1 MSDPTP
7 TSPEKIAPPHGPIRG
22 TWTATVLAA
31 LSGDQAALRAVR
43 HRIYG
48 IIEVGRGDDK
58 ASKIFDA
65 VIVTM
70 ILLNIAAFMAE
81 TVKSVQEQYGAWLWR
96 FEIFS
101 VIVFTLEYLARLWT
115 AVEMPFLA
123 RLSAVKARLTLAK
136 KGALV
141 IDLLAI
147 LPFYLALLVNIDLRV
162 LRVLRLIRFF
172 KLSRYSPAM
181 HSLIRV
187 LSNEKHTL
195 MGAGLL
201 LIAAMLISSTGMYFL
216 EHNEPDSK
224 FTSVP
229 ESLYWAITTLT
240 TVGYGDATPTT
251 PLGKVWAGLTMVM
264 GLCILSL
271 PVAIIA
277 TGFAQEAG
285 RRDFVVNWSL
295 MSRIPLLAELDTTEI
310 AAVMPL
316 LHANNAPVGAEVIPS
331 GAPGDAMFFI
341 ASGAI
346 ELQAGERRVH
356 YATGD
361 FFGAVALLEGDVSP
375 GSFRAVSRARL
386 LKLHREDFNQLER
399 VNPAIG
405 AHIRRVAAERRR
417 QREDYQHAHPDA

>member
-1 MSDPTP
+1 MQDPWPSDFDKGIT
-7 TSPEKIAPPHGPIRG
+7 THGG
-22 TWTATVLAA
+22 WAATVGAA
-31 LSGDQAALRAVR
+31 VKGDGRARAAVR
-43 HRIYG
+43 HRVYQ
-48 IIEVGRGDDK
+48 IIEVGRGDDR
-58 ASKIFDA
+58 ASRIFDA
-65 VIVTM
+65 VIVTL

-81 TVKSVQEQYGAWLWR
+81 TVKSIHDQYGHWLWW
-96 FEIFS
+96 FELVS
-101 VIVFTLEYLARLWT
+101 VVIFTLEYAARLWT

-123 RLSAVKARLTLAK
+123 RMSATKARWTVAK

-141 IDLLAI
+141 IDLLAV
-147 LPFYLALLVNIDLRV
+147 LPFYLAMLINIDLRV
-162 LRVLRLIRFF
+162 LRVLRLVRFF

-187 LSNEKHTL
+187 LSNERRTL
-195 MGAGLL
+195 LGAGLL

-229 ESLYWAITTLT
+229 ESMYWAITTLT

-251 PLGKVWAGLTMVM
+251 PLGKLWAGLTMVM
-264 GLCILSL
+264 GLCILAL

-316 LHANNAPVGAEVIPS
+316 LHANNAPVGAEVIAT
-331 GAPGDAMFFI
+331 GAPGSAMYFI

-405 AHIRRVAAERRR
+405 AHIRRVAADRRR
-417 QREDYQHAHPDA
+417 RREDYQLSHPGA

>member
-1 MSDPTP
+1 MPDPQAYQIEKGAP
-7 TSPEKIAPPHGPIRG
+7 THG
-22 TWTATVLAA
+22 TWRRTLLAA
-31 LSGDQAALRAVR
+31 LRGDVAARHAIR
-43 HRIYG
+43 HRIYL
-48 IIEVGRGDDK
+48 IIEVGRGDDR
-58 ASKIFDA
+58 ASRIFDA
-65 VIVTM
+65 CIVTL

-81 TVKSVQEQYGAWLWR
+81 TVKSFHEQHGWWLYW
-96 FEIFS
+96 FEVVS
-101 VIVFTLEYLARLWT
+101 VAIFTLEYLARLWT

-123 RLSAVKARLTLAK
+123 RMSPLKARFTLAK
-136 KGALV
+136 RGGLL

-147 LPFYLALLVNIDLRV
+147 LPFYLSLLFSIDLRV

-187 LSNEKHTL
+187 LTNERRTL
-195 MGAGLL
+195 LGAGLL
-201 LIAAMLISSTGMYFL
+201 LVAAMLISSTGMYFL

-229 ESLYWAITTLT
+229 ESMYWAITTLT
-240 TVGYGDATPTT
+240 TVGYGDVTPTT
-251 PLGKVWAGLTMVM
+251 ALGKIWAGITMVM
-264 GLCILSL
+264 GLCILAL

-295 MSRIPLLAELDTTEI
+295 MSRIPLLSELDTTEI

-316 LHANNAPVGAEVIPS
+316 LHANNAPLGAEVIAS
-331 GAPGDAMFFI
+331 GAPGEAMFFI

-356 YATGD
+356 YAMGD
-361 FFGAVALLEGDVSP
+361 FFGAVAMLEGDPNP

-399 VNPAIG
+399 VNPTIG

-417 QREDYQHAHPDA
+417 QREEYQQTHSGV

>member
-1 MSDPTP
+1 MPDPQAYHIEKGTP
-7 TSPEKIAPPHGPIRG
+7 THG
-22 TWTATVLAA
+22 TWGGTVLAA
-31 LSGDQAALRAVR
+31 LKGDRAARLAIR
-43 HRIYG
+43 HRVYN
-48 IIEVGRGDDK
+48 IIEVGRGDDR
-58 ASKIFDA
+58 ASKIFDTF
-65 VIVTM
+65 IVTM

-81 TVKSVQEQYGAWLWR
+81 TVKSVHEQYGVWLWW
-96 FEIFS
+96 FEIVS
-101 VIVFTLEYLARLWT
+101 VVVFTLEYLARLWT

-123 RLSAVKARLTLAK
+123 RMSPLKARLTLAR
-136 KGALV
+136 KGGLI

-147 LPFYLALLVNIDLRV
+147 LPFYLSLIFNIDLRV

-187 LSNEKHTL
+187 LTNERRTL
-195 MGAGLL
+195 IGAGLL

-224 FTSVP
+224 FSSVP
-229 ESLYWAITTLT
+229 ESMYWAITTLT

-251 PLGKVWAGLTMVM
+251 ALGKVWAGLTMVM
-264 GLCILSL
+264 GLCILAL

-316 LHANNAPVGAEVIPS
+316 LHANSAPVGAEVIPS

-341 ASGAI
+341 ASGSI

-361 FFGAVALLEGDVSP
+361 FFGAVAMLEGDMNP

-399 VNPAIG
+399 VNPSVG

-417 QREDYQHAHPDA
+417 QREEYQQAHPGV